1 MQNAWAIGSDQVL
14 DWFNRVSKN
23 VPYYS
28 LWNGRQIVFS
38 WSDDDISQGKDV
50 LETNLRAFEEQ
61 GITDLFVLKLH
72 PSTDKGGFITD
83 KSPVVA
89 SLNFRPAS
97 QYNPAQMAGQEMH
110 FPRNPGMQR
119 LADEIKELREAR
131 EYQEPAQ
138 SDDPGILGAIN
149 KILSTPGVA
158 EAVTPLIAGLSGF
171 LLKSMGMPVPDP
183 ARSETQIRSE
193 SPLSNGVLS
202 GISPDQDD
210 KINQALDILE
220 PLAPELGDDLLR
232 LAALAQKDPAQ
243 FKMLLSMLRAN
254 G

>member
-61 GITDLFVLKLH
+61 NITDLFVLKLH

-89 SLNFRPAS
+89 SLNFRPAA
-97 QYNPAQMAGQEMH
+97 QYNPAQMAGQEMN

-119 LADEIKELREAR
+119 LADEIRELREAR

-183 ARSETQIRSE
+183 AVAAAQAPAVSA
-193 SPLSNGVLS
+193 GMLS
-202 GISPDQDD
+202 GISADQDD
-210 KINQALDILE
+210 KVNQALDILE
-220 PLAPELGDDLLR
+220 PLDPELGDDLLR

-243 FKMLLSMLRAN
+243 FKMLLSMLKAN